1 MMYPAFSNQG
11 MFGGYNFPSQMGGVS
26 YPQFNMP
33 SMFGGYNPMFGG
45 MGSYP
50 SYGSMYPSY
59 NMFSQFM
66 QQPMMPQQFGGGSD
80 MVNAQPYGGSQFGRD
95 IGFGLMSLSNPIAN
109 FIGRAITGNEIDA
122 IDRGFSNLPTTTGG
136 DDSWLSSDGNENN
149 GSNYSGPSDTYGGA
163 DAGTGDDDQWD

>member
-59 NMFSQFM
+59 NMFSQFR
-66 QQPMMPQQFGGGSD
+66 QQPMPQQFGGGNSD
-80 MVNAQPYGGSQFGRD
+80 MVNPANLGSYGGSQFMRNL
-95 IGFGLMSLSNPIAN
+95 GFGLMSMPMSPISNLV
-109 FIGRAITGNEIDA
+109 GYGITGNEIDA

-136 DDSWLSSDGNENN
+136 NDSWLSSDGNENN
-149 GSNYSGPSDTYGGA
+149 GSDMGRGESP
-163 DAGTGDDDQWD
+163 TGDDVSGTPF